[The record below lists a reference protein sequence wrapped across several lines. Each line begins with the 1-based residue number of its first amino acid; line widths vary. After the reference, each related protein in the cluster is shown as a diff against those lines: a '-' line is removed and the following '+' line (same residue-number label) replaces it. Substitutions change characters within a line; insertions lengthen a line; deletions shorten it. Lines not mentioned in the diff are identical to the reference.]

1 MSKAPF
7 LFHRLVQGSNTVMSR
22 WLQCSTDETCAFEKY
37 VDINIILLDSNS
49 VLPPFIL
56 SAEIKQSLCMEV

>member
-1 MSKAPF
+1 
-7 LFHRLVQGSNTVMSR
+7 MSR